1 MTRNVVVTGERSGS
15 MTPMGHRT
23 TQSAAGRR
31 ALAGRLGEVLVAGRI
46 TGGSGL
52 PVGTMRRHPTWGL
65 TFLTAGTGRYRDA
78 VHDEPIGAGTLVVVH
93 PGHPHWYGADRGGWD
108 EVFVVFDGV
117 AFELARRRGALS
129 PDRPLVH
136 GLPIARWRHR
146 FAAFGEPAR
155 PTSVEGHDA
164 EALGLLTA
172 LLEASASATSTSTSA
187 AVPHTPRGDD
197 RRGWLGRSVELLDR
211 DLAESLD
218 LQAVAAEVG
227 MAYETWRRRFRAETG
242 TSPYAHRASR
252 RLEAA
257 TDLLV
262 HTGLGVRD
270 IAAATGFSD
279 ERHLIRRFREHTG
292 LTPRA
297 FRDAGR

>member
-1 MTRNVVVTGERSGS
+1 MDER
-15 MTPMGHRT
+15 
-23 TQSAAGRR
+23 AAHGDGARR
-31 ALAGRLGEVLVAGRI
+31 VPSGRLGEVLVAGRI

-52 PVGTMRRHPTWGL
+52 PVGTTRRHPTWGL
-65 TFLTAGTGRYRDA
+65 TFVTAGTGRYRDA
-78 VHDEPIGAGTLVVVH
+78 RTDDALGPGSLVVVH

-117 AFELARRRGALS
+117 AFELARRRGALT
-129 PDRPLVH
+129 PDHPLVH
-136 GLPIARWRHR
+136 GLPVARWRHR
-146 FAAFGEPAR
+146 FAAFAERTR
-155 PTSVEGHDA
+155 PTTVAGRDA
-164 EALGLLTA
+164 EALDLLTA
-172 LLEASASATSTSTSA
+172 LLEAITTAGSARD
-187 AVPHTPRGDD
+187 PRGPA
-197 RRGWLGRSVELLDR
+197 RLGWLDRSLELLDR
-211 DLAESLD
+211 DLAEPLD
-218 LQAVAAEVG
+218 LPSVAADVG
-227 MAYETWRRRFRAETG
+227 MAYETWRRRFRSETG

-292 LTPRA
+292 TTPRA
-297 FRDAGR
+297 FRDAAR

>member
-1 MTRNVVVTGERSGS
+1 MEHRAAQGDRS
-15 MTPMGHRT
+15 
-23 TQSAAGRR
+23 RR
-31 ALAGRLGEVLVAGRI
+31 VPSGRLGEVLVAGRI

-52 PVGTMRRHPTWGL
+52 PVGTTRRHPTWGL
-65 TFLTAGTGRYRDA
+65 TFVTAGTGRYRDA
-78 VHDEPIGAGTLVVVH
+78 GHDEPLCAGSLVVVH
-93 PGHPHWYGADRGGWD
+93 PGHPHWYGADPGGWD

-129 PDRPLVH
+129 TDRPLVH
-136 GLPIARWRHR
+136 GLPTARWHHR
-146 FAAFGEPAR
+146 FAAFGERTR
-155 PTSVEGHDA
+155 PTTVDGRDA
-164 EALGLLTA
+164 EAVDLLAA
-172 LLEASASATSTSTSA
+172 LLEAGAAATTGATHRGPGR
-187 AVPHTPRGDD
+187 PH
-197 RRGWLGRSVELLDR
+197 WLDRSVELLDR
-211 DLAESLD
+211 DLAEPLD
-218 LQAVAAEVG
+218 LPSVAAEVG
-227 MAYETWRRRFRAETG
+227 MTYETWRRRFRSETG

-279 ERHLIRRFREHTG
+279 ERHLIRRFREQTG

>member
-1 MTRNVVVTGERSGS
+1 MA
-15 MTPMGHRT
+15 GHI
-23 TQSAAGRR
+23 S
-31 ALAGRLGEVLVAGRI
+31 
-46 TGGSGL
+46 GGSGL
-52 PVGTMRRHPTWGL
+52 PPGTTRRHPTWGL
-65 TFLTAGTGRYRDA
+65 TFVTAGTGRYRDA
-78 VHDEPIGAGTLVVVH
+78 AHDVAVGAGTLVVVH
-93 PGHPHWYGADRGGWD
+93 PGHPHWYGADHGGWD

-136 GLPIARWRHR
+136 DLPVTRWRHR
-146 FAAFGEPAR
+146 FAAFGERVR
-155 PTSVEGHDA
+155 PTTVEGRDA
-164 EALGLLTA
+164 EAVDLLTA
-172 LLEASASATSTSTSA
+172 LLEASAAAPSA
-187 AVPHTPRGDD
+187 PGGPD
-197 RRGWLGRSVELLDR
+197 RLGWLSRSVELLDR
-211 DLAESLD
+211 DLAEPLD
-218 LQAVAAEVG
+218 LRAVAADVG
-227 MAYETWRRRFRAETG
+227 MAYETWRRRFRSETG

-292 LTPRA
+292 ATPRS